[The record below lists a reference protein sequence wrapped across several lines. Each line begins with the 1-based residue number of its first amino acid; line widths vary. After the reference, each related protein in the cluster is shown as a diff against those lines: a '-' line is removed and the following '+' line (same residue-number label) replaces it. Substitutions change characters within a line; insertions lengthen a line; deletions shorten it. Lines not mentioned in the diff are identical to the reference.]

1 MNTDKALSIL
11 GLDPKATPAD
21 IKSAYRRLARAN
33 HPDKM
38 GSAELFKLVQE
49 AYETLQATVEARD
62 KSKREVEYAELERR
76 IAESNEAKHKAEERS
91 DEALRL
97 SRLLGPE
104 NVGELWRNAY
114 EALLA
119 AVEAEAILRV
129 ERVRLEAE
137 HKEGRRKTEAECP
150 ELAQNVI
157 TAEWFSMRESTRNLI
172 TSQELY
178 RLVIIAIRGKPNN
191 DNDRHL
197 LTSGEYVMSGDA
209 IWDDLIEQR
218 AELTDQD
225 FRVGGF
231 YIWGRFLIAEGC
243 PRLAIRH
250 FNSAQWL
257 RPSLWQIYS
266 TRGDAKMEL
275 GRNAVRKCLCQRI
288 SGTCCDNAREAL
300 RHYSVAMTDY
310 VAGLRFTSHNRDA
323 TQELHLAIEVARSS
337 IEAARKTANSH
348 RAS

>member
-33 HPDKM
+33 HPDKR

-49 AYETLQATVEARD
+49 AYETLEATVGARN
-62 KSKREVEYAELERR
+62 KPKTEVDYADLERQ
-76 IAESNEAKHKAEERS
+76 IAESSEAKRVAEKEFCEVTKLSRMVGPEHVVELS
-91 DEALRL
+91 YNALDALR
-97 SRLLGPE
+97 
-104 NVGELWRNAY
+104 
-114 EALLA
+114 A
-119 AVEAEAILRV
+119 AVETEAALRAKR
-129 ERVRLEAE
+129 EHLETE
-137 HKEGRRKTEAECP
+137 HKEGKQKMEVECP
-150 ELAQNVI
+150 ELARNVI
-157 TAEWFSMRESTRNLI
+157 TAEWLSMCQSTRNLI
-172 TSQELY
+172 TCQELY
-178 RLVIIAIRGKPNN
+178 RLVTITIKGKPNN
-191 DNDRHL
+191 DNDRHFV
-197 LTSGEYVMSGDA
+197 TNGMGGEA

-231 YIWGRFLIAEGC
+231 YIWGRFLNSEGC

-257 RPSLWQIYS
+257 RPSLWQINQA
-266 TRGDAKMEL
+266 RGGAKMQL
-275 GRNAVRKCLCQRI
+275 GRNAVRKCLCQQI
-288 SGTCCDNAREAL
+288 SGICCDNAREAL
-300 RHYSVAMTDY
+300 RHYSAAMTDY

-323 TQELHLAIEVARSS
+323 TQKLHLAIEVARSS
-337 IEAARKTANSH
+337 IEAAQKTADSR